1 MLTLESKAQS
11 RHAFCD
17 RLSRRNFLSIG
28 GMACGGL
35 SLDSVL
41 RAEAT
46 QPGGSSHKGLI
57 NIFLPG
63 GPPHQ
68 DMWDLKPDAPAE
80 VRGEFKPISTNV
92 SGIQIGELLP
102 GLASIMDKLVILRS
116 IVGAKG
122 PHYARQ
128 CMSPQIAP
136 ESPSL
141 GAWVSKLKGPVHP
154 SVPPN
159 LAMFYRTKHRPWGEA
174 GHGGFFGEPYAPL
187 GLVDK
192 YAPGHK
198 ANSPAGLSPDPGR
211 LVVQDISLQRLKDR
225 RSLLSLLNTWQKHVE
240 ASPSLDDRNSF
251 TRQAWEILASPRL
264 VEALDISR
272 EDPKVIERYG
282 AGSAKYNKDA
292 APRISHNLL
301 IARRLIEA
309 GARVVSLNF
318 SRWDWHRKNFDQA
331 RTEFPRLDQAV
342 TALVKDLDER
352 GMLNDVSV
360 IVWGEFGRSPKI
372 NKNSGRDHWPRVNSA
387 LLAGGGMRT
396 GQVLGMTDRIAGEV
410 IDRPITFGDV
420 HATLLHNLD
429 IDPHVGVPDRQGR
442 TRRPTDVDATPIAEL
457 I

>member
-1 MLTLESKAQS
+1 MLSINDRKVKL
-11 RHAFCD
+11 CD
-17 RLSRRNFLSIG
+17 GASRREF
-28 GMACGGL
+28 MRVGGL
-35 SLDSVL
+35 SLFGSMSLPQLL
-41 RAEAT
+41 RAAEVDRR
-46 QPGGSSHKGLI
+46 
-57 NIFLPG
+57 G
-63 GPPHQ
+63 GPAKSIIMFNLLGGPSHM
-68 DMWDLKPDAPAE
+68 DMFDMKPDAPAE
-80 VRGEFKPISTNV
+80 LRGEFKPISTNV

-159 LAMFYRTKHRPWGEA
+159 LSMFYRTKHRQWGEP
-174 GHGGFFGEPYAPL
+174 GHGGFLGEPHAPL

-198 ANSPAGLSPDPGR
+198 ADSPAGLSPDPGR

-240 ASPSLDDRNSF
+240 ASPNLDDRNSF

-264 VEALDISR
+264 VEALDISQ

-282 AGSAKYNKDA
+282 EGSAKYNKDA

-420 HATLLHNLD
+420 HATLLHNLG